1 MTDKASVEIPSPV
14 AGKVLAIEGKP
25 GDTIAVGSELMR
37 LEVEGPGNVAA
48 EKTAAK
54 QKPAPAPKAAPPPPP
69 KPAAAA
75 PPPKPATA
83 PPPKPATTPPPRAQ
97 PAAPAPAAT
106 TPAPTS
112 SGL

>member
-54 QKPAPAPKAAPPPPP
+54 QKPAPAP
-69 KPAAAA
+69 
-75 PPPKPATA
+75 
-83 PPPKPATTPPPRAQ
+83 PPRAQ

-112 SGL
+112 SGLPRPAGERPLASPAVRRRAWD